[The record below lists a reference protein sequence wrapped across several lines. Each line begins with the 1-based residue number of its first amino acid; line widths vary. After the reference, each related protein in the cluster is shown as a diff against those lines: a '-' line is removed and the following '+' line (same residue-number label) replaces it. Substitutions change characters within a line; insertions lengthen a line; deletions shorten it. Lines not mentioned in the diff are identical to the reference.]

1 MTVTGLVEKP
11 PIDEAPS
18 SLAIIGRYVLAPE
31 IFEVLRETAPGRGGE
46 IQLTDALAT
55 LVERGEPVHGV
66 VFSGRRYD
74 TGDRLDY
81 LKAVVRLASERDDLG
96 PPLRAFLREFVA
108 GPARRGRVAVLT
120 GPDRGT
126 IGRRAPAATDDRAR
140 HGETTVVRMSQDS
153 TGTGFRGYRDTA
165 QVDMPMAPPRRAGA
179 APGSPA
185 GVRRRARRAGAGA
198 AHADRA
204 AGRRSLQLSE
214 GLAQIRTVERHL
226 DEILAAVP
234 QPDPIEL
241 AVLDAQG
248 LLCAEEVVSQRALP
262 AFDQAALD
270 GYAARAED
278 VAGASLEAPVEL
290 AVVGESV
297 AGASAPSSI
306 GPGLALKVA
315 AGAMLPAGADVVV
328 PAVWTDQG
336 TVRVAVHAGPPAGQL
351 RPPHR
356 GRRRA
361 RRPRRPGRHADRPGP
376 DQPAGRRRPRARA
389 GAPAA
394 ADRRPLR
401 RHRAGRRRHDARR
414 PARSSTSTATP
425 SPRPPGTPARRPTAR
440 ASCRRTSA
448 ASPRCWRASCCAA
461 TSCSSPAPS
470 PAAGS
475 TWCRRRSPS
484 SARCA
489 SGRSR
494 CIPGPRRASAG
505 WAATTIPVIC
515 IPGEPVAALVAFE
528 VFVRPAIRLMLG
540 KRQLFRR
547 TVQAI
552 AGQPLMSPLGYR
564 QYLHGTVMRH
574 PDGGYVVE
582 PVGDGTEALLARM
595 ARANCLIVIDED
607 VTEVAAGGLVTV
619 MPLLLGG

>member
-1 MTVTGLVEKP
+1 M
-11 PIDEAPS
+11 
-18 SLAIIGRYVLAPE
+18 IG
-31 IFEVLRETAPGRGGE
+31 
-46 IQLTDALAT
+46 
-55 LVERGEPVHGV
+55 
-66 VFSGRRYD
+66 
-74 TGDRLDY
+74 
-81 LKAVVRLASERDDLG
+81 
-96 PPLRAFLREFVA
+96 
-108 GPARRGRVAVLT
+108 
-120 GPDRGT
+120 
-126 IGRRAPAATDDRAR
+126 AR
-140 HGETTVVRMSQDS
+140 HGETTVVRMSGSD
-153 TGTGFRGYRDTA
+153 GEHGDG
-165 QVDMPMAPPRRAGA
+165 VPGVPGHRAGRHA
-179 APGSPA
+179 DGTTPPE
-185 GVRRRARRAGAGA
+185 RRRCPR
-198 AHADRA
+198 
-204 AGRRSLQLSE
+204 GRRRREPSRRPEPRSAETEQPWPIPQLSE
-214 GLAQIRTVERHL
+214 GLATVRTVERHL

-248 LLCAEEVVSQRALP
+248 LLCAEEVISQRALP

-270 GYAARAED
+270 GYAARADD

-336 TVRVAVHAGPPAGQL
+336 TVRVAVHAGPPAGSYVRRTGDDVAPGDPAVQVGTPIGPAQISL
-351 RPPHR
+351 LAAV
-356 GRRRA
+356 GRERVLV
-361 RRPRRPGRHADRPGP
+361 RPRPRIAVLCAGTELVDVGTTPAPGQLVDVNSYALAAAARDAGAEAYRSGILPSDKRRLTEVLESQLLRSDLVLIAGTFASGGFDMVQEALAELGEMRFRQVTMHPGP
-376 DQPAGRRRPRARA
+376 AQGFGR
-389 GAPAA
+389 
-394 ADRRPLR
+394 L
-401 RHRAGRRRHDARR
+401 GRDE
-414 PARSSTSTATP
+414 
-425 SPRPPGTPARRPTAR
+425 
-440 ASCRRTSA
+440 
-448 ASPRCWRASCCAA
+448 
-461 TSCSSPAPS
+461 
-470 PAAGS
+470 
-475 TWCRRRSPS
+475 
-484 SARCA
+484 
-489 SGRSR
+489 
-494 CIPGPRRASAG
+494 
-505 WAATTIPVIC
+505 IPVIC

-595 ARANCLIVIDED
+595 ARANCLIVVDED